1 MLRPLT
7 PCPSPACRRY
17 AFDWDNVF
25 WSLNLLMAQ
34 ETGKNTF
41 RKQTELFLKNW
52 ICANNAANYTMRG
65 RAFNPFSGS
74 LGATA
79 NAAMVAL
86 MYADTVADTEP
97 ASAKVYRCWGLSQV
111 RYMLGDSGQSLV
123 VGYGK
128 SPPKRTQ
135 DRAAACPA
143 KPQVCN
149 RVTGLLSPD
158 PDTYSLDGALV
169 YGSGFNDDFVDVR
182 SGDSNRVGVENN
194 AGFAGERGA
203 GSYSCCCLA
212 CSSCCCPALPCPLVR
227 QGWGAHPCAPTPHPC
242 RRAGRLGAAARRHVG
257 GLPAGV
263 RGLPLQPRLR
273 LLHQHLGVAAGCV
286 RAPGW
291 SPGARRPRPPSQRK
305 MI

>member
-1 MLRPLT
+1 
-7 PCPSPACRRY
+7 
-17 AFDWDNVF
+17 
-25 WSLNLLMAQ
+25 MAQ

-79 NAAMVAL
+79 NAALVAL

-128 SPPKRTQ
+128 APPKRTQ

-194 AGFAGERGA
+194 AGFAGERGSA
-203 GSYSCCCLA
+203 GGLALDPCPACLFWPGRRSPSRTALPRLQARWPARCCCQTA
-212 CSSCCCPALPCPLVR
+212 CGRSACRSSGSTAPTLSAAPSSTSSCGRCVCPWLVPR
-227 QGWGAHPCAPTPHPC
+227 GATAT
-242 RRAGRLGAAARRHVG
+242 RVL
-257 GLPAGV
+257 
-263 RGLPLQPRLR
+263 
-273 LLHQHLGVAAGCV
+273 
-286 RAPGW
+286 
-291 SPGARRPRPPSQRK
+291 S
-305 MI
+305 

>member
-1 MLRPLT
+1 MPPL
-7 PCPSPACRRY
+7 PCCRY

-123 VGYGK
+123 VGTGK
-128 SPPKRTQ
+128 NPPKRTQ

-169 YGSGFNDDFVDVR
+169 YGSGFNDDFIDVR

-194 AGFAGERGA
+194 AGLAGGSGCRGPCSLLPRA
-203 GSYSCCCLA
+203 AKPPGIWISRRGGPRSMRLGCSPVRPCCH
-212 CSSCCCPALPCPLVR
+212 S
-227 QGWGAHPCAPTPHPC
+227 C
-242 RRAGRLGAAARRHVG
+242 RRAGRLGDAAGRHVG

-263 RGLPLQPRLR
+263 WGLPLQPCLR
-273 LLHQHLGVAAGCV
+273 LFHQHLDVAACCV
-286 RAPGW
+286 RGPGW
-291 SPGARRPRPPSQRK
+291 SPGARRPAATIPTQNEGY
-305 MI
+305 